1 MRIGIRYFR
10 FSPVCRALDVCCALM
25 VISNI
30 LFNVLDLDGSDF
42 LRIFNPVEKI
52 TIIAVVS
59 TEGRLD
65 FSPEKFERRRDG
77 LLSFTDGSGEY
88 GPPHY
93 AEIQNFSQLR
103 EARAHGYRVGLARN
117 SVSDSS
123 PYF

>member
-1 MRIGIRYFR
+1 
-10 FSPVCRALDVCCALM
+10 M

-30 LFNVLDLDGSDF
+30 LFNVLDLDGSEF
-42 LRIFNPVEKI
+42 LRIFNSVEKI
-52 TIIAVVS
+52 TMMAVVS

-77 LLSFTDGSGEY
+77 LLLFAGGSGEY
-88 GPPHY
+88 GRPHY
-93 AEIQNFSQLR
+93 AEIQNFSQLH

-117 SVSDSS
+117 SLSDSS